1 MAGPQDKKRKIIA
14 PRLVLPNATTPA
26 QPPAPSPAT
35 DTLLVC
41 SAPST
46 RTGPAF
52 ELPLR
57 RPILLKEAGNFKDY
71 RTGNVVTSAD
81 IYSNI
86 SQAVQIA
93 GTAYTLRDVYFG
105 LDARFSQ
112 VWNLVE
118 LTIGDLAST
127 MSLAPSEQL
136 TIEIQTS
143 QRKVLDQSTL
153 DSTEAV
159 SSSESTTSD
168 KEAVNVARSSSKTE
182 GWHVDGTGTVSCGY
196 GSASVSAGYSKSVT
210 DC

>member
-1 MAGPQDKKRKIIA
+1 M
-14 PRLVLPNATTPA
+14 
-26 QPPAPSPAT
+26 
-35 DTLLVC
+35 
-41 SAPST
+41 
-46 RTGPAF
+46 
-52 ELPLR
+52 
-57 RPILLKEAGNFKDY
+57 
-71 RTGNVVTSAD
+71 TSAD